1 MAKGRL
7 PNSKPGK
14 SWETIPTGGEGVSN
28 FTRFSQLRGWEMV
41 FMRRRG
47 GPDLHQP
54 SQLVK
59 NSQLRWGGGGSGEVG
74 MVSQLLPGFEFR
86 SLP

>member
-1 MAKGRL
+1 
-7 PNSKPGK
+7 
-14 SWETIPTGGEGVSN
+14 
-28 FTRFSQLRGWEMV
+28 MV

-59 NSQLRWGGGGSGEVG
+59 NSQPRWGGGGSGEVG
-74 MVSQLLPGFEFR
+74 MVSQLLPGFEFG
-86 SLP
+86 SLPLYSEAARTARVLKEIANSVQV